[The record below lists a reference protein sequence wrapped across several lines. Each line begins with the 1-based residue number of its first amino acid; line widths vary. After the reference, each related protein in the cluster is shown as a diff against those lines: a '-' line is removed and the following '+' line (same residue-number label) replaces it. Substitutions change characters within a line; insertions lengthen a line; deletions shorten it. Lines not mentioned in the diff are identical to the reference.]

1 MRGGKGGVGLQ
12 ASARGVRGLDGSGD
26 HLRLPAT
33 FDVRQA
39 DYAIDYIKQHAK
51 DDKPWFC
58 RQFAFSRVYESVNH

>member
-1 MRGGKGGVGLQ
+1 VWGCRRQRAACEVSTAAEITYDYL
-12 ASARGVRGLDGSGD
+12 
-26 HLRLPAT
+26 AT

-39 DYAIDYIKQHAK
+39 DYAIAYIKQHAK